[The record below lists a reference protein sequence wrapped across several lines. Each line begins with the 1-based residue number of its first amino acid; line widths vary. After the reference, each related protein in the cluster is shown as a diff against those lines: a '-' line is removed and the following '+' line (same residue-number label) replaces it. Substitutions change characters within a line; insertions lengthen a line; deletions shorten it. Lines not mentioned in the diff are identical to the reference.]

1 MLNKKVIIRSDHAGV
16 FYGTLAEK
24 NDNEVLMTNC
34 RRLLHWEGA
43 ASLTELALQGTTKPF
58 ACMFSM
64 YAPEMVVLGVA
75 EIIPCSDEAIAS
87 IESVDPWVEP
97 ESEEE
102 QV

>member
-16 FYGTLAEK
+16 FYGTLKEK
-24 NDNEVLMTNC
+24 DGTEVVMTNC

-43 ASLTELALQGTTKPF
+43 TSLTELAMQGTTKPF

-75 EIIPCSDEAIAS
+75 EIIPCSDEGIDS

-97 ESEEE
+97 KDEEE